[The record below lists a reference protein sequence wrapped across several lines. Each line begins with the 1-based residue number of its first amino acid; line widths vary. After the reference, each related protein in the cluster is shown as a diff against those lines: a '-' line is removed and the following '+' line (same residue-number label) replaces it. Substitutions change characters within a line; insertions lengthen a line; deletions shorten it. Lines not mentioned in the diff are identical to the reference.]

1 MQLSSCPKPQTSSWA
16 NTRKTQPTPWNCDAT
31 LLLTY
36 VISSV
41 IAVKLQLYS
50 LTDFGNSRRMEV
62 EGVVEN
68 PDGAFKMP
76 KKAIKRKIA
85 EAEKVNS

>member
-36 VISSV
+36 VISSCNSGEATA
-41 IAVKLQLYS
+41 IFSNRFWELQK
-50 LTDFGNSRRMEV
+50 
-62 EGVVEN
+62 
-68 PDGAFKMP
+68 DG
-76 KKAIKRKIA
+76 
-85 EAEKVNS
+85 S